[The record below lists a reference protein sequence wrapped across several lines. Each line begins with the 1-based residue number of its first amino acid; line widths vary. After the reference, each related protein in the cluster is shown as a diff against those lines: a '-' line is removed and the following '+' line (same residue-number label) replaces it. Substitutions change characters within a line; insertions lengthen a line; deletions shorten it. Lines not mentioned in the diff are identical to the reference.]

1 MRKDQV
7 NPCENGGHF
16 TQIGDGRCVRCGEI
30 VGRFN
35 AMAAAAFLQQGKQVR
50 QPHWPKGTRARLD
63 ERGIVVVEPPLAK
76 THATLQE
83 LLGPWELAD
92 EGNEKG

>member
-1 MRKDQV
+1 M
-7 NPCENGGHF
+7 NPCENGHI
-16 TQIGDGRCVRCGEI
+16 TKCTDGRCVRCGEI

-35 AMAAAAFLQQGKQVR
+35 AMAAATLIQQSHCVR

-63 ERGIVVVEPPLAK
+63 ERGVVVVEPPLAK

-92 EGNEKG
+92 DDGNTKG